1 MARSAEVS
9 ESSEVVDLSE
19 FVNRR
24 PGPPCRVGE
33 AFKKL
38 DEEQQ
43 AKLQAALDTKKITT
57 ATIRRVFE
65 GWLGTKFNPSS
76 FQRHRDGDCAC
87 GR

>member
-1 MARSAEVS
+1 MARIAEVS
-9 ESSEVVDLSE
+9 ENDDKVDLSE
-19 FVNRR
+19 FVNKR

-38 DEEQQ
+38 SEEQK
-43 AKLQAALDTKKITT
+43 AKMAVALETNKITT
-57 ATIRRVFE
+57 AAIRRVFE
-65 GWLGTKFNPSS
+65 GWVGTKFNPSS

>member
-1 MARSAEVS
+1 MVKVS
-9 ESSEVVDLSE
+9 ESPDSVDLSE

-38 DEEQQ
+38 PEDQQ
-43 AKLQAALDTKKITT
+43 AKLSVALGTKKITT

-65 GWLGTKFNPSS
+65 GWTEMKINPSS